1 MEVIYALLH
10 QALAVVIGVL
20 VALGSFFTGHT
31 ETAHAPLPVPA
42 ATTTA
47 TASFPVASSAPK
59 TIATS
64 TPAKNPPQ
72 KSSDLLSEPKAAG
85 SAGQTFAPDSLPT
98 FSTEQLN
105 TLARGAL
112 VNILCTTLSG
122 GSFNP
127 ISGSGVVV
135 DSRGVI
141 LTNAHVAQYFLLR
154 DYPTTNSI
162 DCVVRTGSP
171 AQPRYRAELLY
182 LPPTWVVANAA
193 QIKKDTPTGTGEFD
207 YAFLRITGSTN
218 PQGTIPSSFAALPM
232 ESGDPYVQQ
241 RILLAAYPAGFLGG
255 IAISLNLY
263 PTSALATVGDVY
275 TFGGET
281 NIDLFSLGGTVVA
294 QTGSSGG
301 AAVSAQGKLI
311 GLIATEV
318 PGATTAERDLRAI
331 TMAHIDRS
339 LRAAGQGGILTL
351 LSRDVVQFAA
361 EFNAATAPIETRL
374 LLDALT
380 K

>member
-1 MEVIYALLH
+1 M
-10 QALAVVIGVL
+10 
-20 VALGSFFTGHT
+20 
-31 ETAHAPLPVPA
+31 
-42 ATTTA
+42 
-47 TASFPVASSAPK
+47 
-59 TIATS
+59 
-64 TPAKNPPQ
+64 
-72 KSSDLLSEPKAAG
+72 
-85 SAGQTFAPDSLPT
+85 
-98 FSTEQLN
+98 
-105 TLARGAL
+105 ARGAL